1 MANRQCLL
9 VLGMHRSGTSALT
22 RMLGLLGIDLP
33 KTPLGGNETN
43 MTGHWEPES
52 VVHLNDRIL
61 EAAGSNWHDFRP
73 VDPRWFQ
80 SPNARQFRSEAC
92 AILAAEFGGTGPF
105 VIKEPRICRL
115 STFWL
120 DVFGQVSIRPVFI
133 LPIRNPLEVA
143 ASLKVRDGLE
153 TGISYLLW
161 LRHVLEAEL
170 ATRGRPRVFT
180 TYDELL
186 GDWRQL
192 AGKIKAALPLDWRRV
207 IGDAGADIDALL
219 SDSHRHH
226 REPPARLFEEPV
238 PSGLRKAFEIVDRW
252 ASSGENRSDFAELDR
267 IKAEF
272 EDASFL
278 VAAAVAA
285 SAGESRQLASDL
297 ADSRAQQANAQQEL
311 AINQQQ
317 LANTQKVLASAQLQ
331 LQAMQEQLAITN
343 QQLTIQHQE
352 IELIAKQVDVLKWRK
367 PRLGWR
373 K

>member
-1 MANRQCLL
+1 
-9 VLGMHRSGTSALT
+9 
-22 RMLGLLGIDLP
+22 MLGLLGIDLP

-43 MTGHWEPES
+43 VTGHWEPEP

-61 EAAGSNWHDFRP
+61 SAAGSSWRDFRP

-80 SPNARQFRSEAC
+80 SANARQFRSEAC
-92 AILAAEFGGTGPF
+92 AILDAEFGGTGPF

-120 DVFGQVSIRPVFI
+120 DVFGQMSIRPVFI

-143 ASLKVRDGLE
+143 ASLEIRDGIDP
-153 TGISYLLW
+153 GVSHLLW

-192 AGKIKAALPLDWRRV
+192 AEKMQAALALAWPRSME
-207 IGDAGADIDALL
+207 DASADIDALL

-238 PSGLRKAFEIVDRW
+238 PSSLRKAFEILDRW
-252 ASSGENRSDFAELDR
+252 SRSGESSDDFAEIDR
-267 IKAEF
+267 IKAQF

-278 VAAAVAA
+278 VAAAVVA
-285 SAGESRQLASDL
+285 SDGESRQLASDL
-297 ADSRAQQANAQQEL
+297 ADSRAQHASA
-311 AINQQQ
+311 QQQ
-317 LANTQKVLASAQLQ
+317 LQD
-331 LQAMQEQLAITN
+331 MREQLAITN
-343 QQLTIQHQE
+343 QQLAILHEE
-352 IELIAKQVDVLKWRK
+352 IELIAKQVDVLRWRK

>member
-1 MANRQCLL
+1 
-9 VLGMHRSGTSALT
+9 MHRSGTSALT

-43 MTGHWEPES
+43 TIGHWEPTP

-61 EAAGSNWHDFRP
+61 AAAGSSWHDFRP
-73 VDPRWFQ
+73 VDSRWFQ
-80 SPNARQFRSEAC
+80 SVEAKQFRSEAC
-92 AILAAEFGGTGPF
+92 TILETEFGGTGPF

-115 STFWL
+115 STFWI
-120 DVFGQVSIRPVFI
+120 DVFGQMNVSPVFV

-143 ASLKVRDGLE
+143 ASLKIRN
-153 TGISYLLW
+153 GISPGISHLLW

-170 ATRGRPRVFT
+170 ATRGKPRVFT

-192 AGKIKAALPLDWRRV
+192 AGKMQAVLALDWPRA
-207 IGDAGADIDALL
+207 IGDASHDVDALL

-226 REPPARLFEEPV
+226 HEPPARLLEEPV
-238 PSGLRKAFEIVDRW
+238 PGGLRKAFEIVDRW
-252 ASSGENRSDFAELDR
+252 ASSGESSDDFAEIDR

-272 EDASFL
+272 EEASFL
-278 VAAAVAA
+278 VAAAVAS
-285 SAGESRQLASDL
+285 SAAESRQLADSQAQL
-297 ADSRAQQANAQQEL
+297 ASTR
-311 AINQQQ
+311 QQ
-317 LANTQKVLASAQLQ
+317 LSAV
-331 LQAMQEQLAITN
+331 QEQLAITN
-343 QQLTIQHQE
+343 QQLASQHRE
-352 IELIAKQVDVLKWRK
+352 IELIAKQLDILRWRR

>member
-1 MANRQCLL
+1 
-9 VLGMHRSGTSALT
+9 MHRSGTSALT

-43 MTGHWEPES
+43 LTGHWEPEP
-52 VVHLNDRIL
+52 VVYLNDRIL
-61 EAAGSNWHDFRP
+61 AAAGSSWRDFRP

-80 SPNARQFRSEAC
+80 SADAWQFRSEAC
-92 AILAAEFGGTGPF
+92 AILAAEFGGTAPF

-120 DVFGQVSIRPVFI
+120 DVFGQMNVRPVFI

-143 ASLKVRDGLE
+143 ASLKIRN
-153 TGISYLLW
+153 GIQPDVSHLLW

-192 AGKIKAALPLDWRRV
+192 ASKMQAALALAWPRAP
-207 IGDAGADIDALL
+207 GDAGADIDALL

-226 REPPARLFEEPV
+226 REPLARLFEEPV
-238 PSGLRKAFEIVDRW
+238 PRGLRKAFEIVDRW
-252 ASSGENRSDFAELDR
+252 SGNGESSDDFAELDR

-272 EDASFL
+272 EEASLL
-278 VAAAVAA
+278 VSTAVAS
-285 SAGESRQLASDL
+285 SAAEMRQLTSDL
-297 ADSRAQQANAQQEL
+297 ATMEAQVARAQQDLASTQQVL
-311 AINQQQ
+311 ASTQQQ
-317 LANTQKVLASAQLQ
+317 LS
-331 LQAMQEQLAITN
+331 AMQEQLAITN
-343 QQLTIQHQE
+343 QQLTIQHRE
-352 IELIAKQVDVLKWRK
+352 IELIAKQVDVLRWRK